1 MRRGVGYYTMTTGGG
16 LVVCLKGVTM
26 GLRGG
31 RRGRD
36 CILTLCMILHL
47 GHGV

>member
-31 RRGRD
+31 RIGAVLIEWI
-36 CILTLCMILHL
+36 C
-47 GHGV
+47 G